1 MSTSLESPLPS
12 HYRSKQEF
20 LAFLPP
26 WRRLLSR
33 LNWHPTI
40 DKKVE
45 QYRLEQRAIDF
56 EQRELDRENRLQQL
70 RSETEQMKKEE
81 QQREIAHE
89 QRMLQLRKEDERLAE
104 LDRRMSELDAK
115 IAALWPSSTSSSP
128 QAPPPE
134 RDSPT

>member
-1 MSTSLESPLPS
+1 MTTSTSQEGFLPS

-20 LAFLPP
+20 LASLPP
-26 WRRLLSR
+26 WRRLLSN

-45 QYRLEQRAIDF
+45 RYAI
-56 EQRELDRENRLQQL
+56 
-70 RSETEQMKKEE
+70 
-81 QQREIAHE
+81 E
-89 QRMLQLRKEDERLAE
+89 QRMLRLEKEDEQLRKEDEQLRKEDERLAK

-115 IAALWPSSTSSSP
+115 IAALWSSSTTSSH
-128 QAPPPE
+128 QTPPPE

>member
-1 MSTSLESPLPS
+1 MSTSPEGFLPS

-20 LAFLPP
+20 LASLPP
-26 WRRLLSR
+26 WRRLLSN

-45 QYRLEQRAIDF
+45 RYAI
-56 EQRELDRENRLQQL
+56 
-70 RSETEQMKKEE
+70 
-81 QQREIAHE
+81 E
-89 QRMLQLRKEDERLAE
+89 QRMLRLEKEDEQLRKEDEQLRKEDERLAK

-115 IAALWPSSTSSSP
+115 IAALWPSSTTSFH
-128 QAPPPE
+128 QTPPPE